1 MIDLFKDFDNIYILD
16 MERNEKGYLALLKDI
31 YDNGIKKDNRNGFT
45 YSSFGAILKF
55 NVNNG
60 LSFPLLTTKKVFFRG
75 IVEELL
81 WFLRGSTNSKEL
93 EDKGINIWKGN
104 STREYLDSIGL
115 INNNEGELGKIYGY
129 EWRSF
134 NGYFDQIKYI
144 IEELSLNNSRRAI
157 LSAWNP
163 CDLKEQALPPCHL
176 LYNFYKIDDYNL
188 SCMMYMRS
196 ADLFLGVPFN
206 IASTT
211 LLAMIIGKVMGMKV
225 NEICV
230 SICDCHIYDEHL
242 DAVKEQISREIYDS
256 PKVEIKKYIDK
267 NLSIDEKIKWIEEL
281 KFEDFELSE
290 YKYHPT
296 IKAIMK

>member
-1 MIDLFKDFDNIYILD
+1 M
-16 MERNEKGYLALLKDI
+16 NEKGYLTLLEDV
-31 YDNGIKKDNRNGFT
+31 YTNGIRKETRNGYT
-45 YSSFGAILKF
+45 HSLFGSLLKF

-93 EDKGINIWKGN
+93 EEKGINIWKGN
-104 STREYLDSIGL
+104 STKEYLNSIGL
-115 INNNEGELGKIYGY
+115 INNEEGQLGKIYGY

-144 IEELSLNNSRRAI
+144 LEELSLNNSRRVI

-163 CDLKEQALPPCHL
+163 CDLKEQALPPCHI
-176 LYNFYKIDDYNL
+176 LYNFYKIDNENL
-188 SCMMYMRS
+188 NCMMYMRS
-196 ADLFLGVPFN
+196 GDLFLGVPFN

-225 NEICV
+225 NEICI
-230 SICDCHIYDEHL
+230 SICDCHIYQEHF
-242 DAVKEQISREIYDS
+242 DAVKEQITRKIYDS
-256 PKVEIKKYIDK
+256 PIVEINKNIDI
-267 NLSIDEKIKWIEEL
+267 NSSIDEKIKWIEEL
-281 KFEDFELSE
+281 KFEDFEIKN
-290 YKYHPT
+290 YNFHPT

>member
-1 MIDLFKDFDNIYILD
+1 MN
-16 MERNEKGYLALLKDI
+16 ERGYLTLLEDV
-31 YDNGIKKDNRNGFT
+31 YNTGIKKENRNGFT
-45 YSSFGAILKF
+45 YSSFGASLKF
-55 NVNNG
+55 NINNG

-93 EDKGINIWKGN
+93 EEKGINIWKGN
-104 STREYLDSIGL
+104 STKEYLNSVGL
-115 INNNEGELGKIYGY
+115 FDNEEGELGKVYGY

-144 IEELSLNNSRRAI
+144 IQELSLNNSRRAL

-176 LYNFYKIDDYNL
+176 LYNFFKIDNENL
-188 SCMMYMRS
+188 NCMMYMRS

-206 IASTT
+206 IASTA
-211 LLAMIIGKVMGMKV
+211 LLAMIIGKVMGMKI
-225 NEICV
+225 NEICI
-230 SICDCHIYDEHL
+230 SICDCHIYEEHIE
-242 DAVKEQISREIYDS
+242 AVKEQITRDIYKS
-256 PKVEIKKYIDK
+256 PVVEIKKDIDK

-281 KFEDFELSE
+281 KFEDFELSD
-290 YKYHPT
+290 YTCHPT

>member
-1 MIDLFKDFDNIYILD
+1 MD
-16 MERNEKGYLALLKDI
+16 EKCYLSLLETVYND
-31 YDNGIKKDNRNGFT
+31 GIKKETRNGIT
-45 YSSFGAILKF
+45 YSVFGSILKF

-60 LSFPLLTTKKVFFRG
+60 NSFPLLTTKKVFFRG

-93 EDKGINIWKGN
+93 EEKGINIWKGN
-104 STREYLDSIGL
+104 STREYLNSVGL

-144 IEELSLNNSRRAI
+144 LHELSLNNSRRAL

-163 CDLKEQALPPCHL
+163 CDLNEQALPPCHL
-176 LYNFYKIDDYNL
+176 LYNFYKIDNDNL
-188 SCMMYMRS
+188 NCMMYMRS

-206 IASTT
+206 IASTA

-225 NEICV
+225 NEICI
-230 SICDCHIYDEHL
+230 SICDCHIYEEHI
-242 DAVKEQISREIYDS
+242 DAVKEQLTRDLYKS
-256 PKVEIKKYIDK
+256 PIVEIKKEIDI
-267 NLSIDEKIKWIEEL
+267 NSSIDEKIKWIEEL
-281 KFEDFELSE
+281 RYEDFEIKD
-290 YKYHPT
+290 YNYHP
-296 IKAIMK
+296 ILRAIMK

>member
-1 MIDLFKDFDNIYILD
+1 M
-16 MERNEKGYLALLKDI
+16 NEKGYLELLEDVYK
-31 YDNGIKKDNRNGFT
+31 NGIRKENRNGFT
-45 YSSFGAILKF
+45 YSSFGSLLKF
-55 NVNNG
+55 KVKNG
-60 LSFPLLTTKKVFFRG
+60 ETFPLLTTKKVFFRG

-104 STREYLDSIGL
+104 STREYLNSIGL
-115 INNNEGELGKIYGY
+115 FNNKEGELGKVYGY

-134 NGYFDQIKYI
+134 NGYFDQIRYI

-176 LYNFYKIDDYNL
+176 LYNFYKIDNENL
-188 SCMMYMRS
+188 NCMMYMRS

-211 LLAMIIGKVMGMKV
+211 LLAMIIAKTMGMKV
-225 NEICV
+225 NEICI
-230 SICDCHIYDEHL
+230 SICDCHIYYDHFEP
-242 DAVKEQISREIYDS
+242 VNEQLIRDIYES
-256 PKVEIKKYIDK
+256 PMVEIKKHIDK
-267 NLSIDEKIKWIEEL
+267 NSSIDEKIKWIEEL
-281 KFEDFELSE
+281 TYEDFELSN

-296 IKAIMK
+296 IKAVMK

>member
-1 MIDLFKDFDNIYILD
+1 M
-16 MERNEKGYLALLKDI
+16 NEKGYLTLLEDV
-31 YDNGIKKDNRNGFT
+31 YTNGIRKETRNGYT
-45 YSSFGAILKF
+45 LSLFGSLLKF

-93 EDKGINIWKGN
+93 EEKGINIWKGN
-104 STREYLDSIGL
+104 STKEYLNSIGL
-115 INNNEGELGKIYGY
+115 INNEEGQLGKIYGY

-144 IEELSLNNSRRAI
+144 LEELSLNNSRRVI

-163 CDLKEQALPPCHL
+163 CDLKEQALPPCHI
-176 LYNFYKIDDYNL
+176 LYNFYKIDNENL
-188 SCMMYMRS
+188 NCMMYMRS
-196 ADLFLGVPFN
+196 GDLFLGVPFN

-211 LLAMIIGKVMGMKV
+211 LLTMIIGKVMGMKV
-225 NEICV
+225 NEICI
-230 SICDCHIYDEHL
+230 SICDCHIYQEHF
-242 DAVKEQISREIYDS
+242 DAVKEQITRKIYDS
-256 PKVEIKKYIDK
+256 PIVEINKNIDI
-267 NLSIDEKIKWIEEL
+267 NSSIDEKIKWIEEL
-281 KFEDFELSE
+281 KFEDFEIKN
-290 YKYHPT
+290 YNFHPT

>member
-1 MIDLFKDFDNIYILD
+1 
-16 MERNEKGYLALLKDI
+16 MEKAYLNLLKDV
-31 YDNGIKKDNRNGFT
+31 YDNGIQKENRNGFT
-45 YSSFGAILKF
+45 YSTFGSLLKF

-60 LSFPLLTTKKVFFRG
+60 NSFPLLTTKKVFFRG

-93 EDKGINIWKGN
+93 EEKGINIWKGN
-104 STREYLDSIGL
+104 SSREYLDNVGL
-115 INNNEGELGKIYGY
+115 INNKEGELGKVYGY

-134 NGYFDQIKYI
+134 NGHFDQIRYI
-144 IEELSLNNSRRAI
+144 FEELLLNNSRRAI

-176 LYNFYKIDDYNL
+176 LYNFYKIDDENIN
-188 SCMMYMRS
+188 CMMYMRS

-211 LLAMIIGKVMGMKV
+211 LLAMIIGKAMGLKV
-225 NEICV
+225 NEICI
-230 SICDCHIYDEHL
+230 SICDCHIYKEHL
-242 DAVKEQISREIYDS
+242 EAVQEQLTRDIYES
-256 PKVEIKKYIDK
+256 PIVVIKKDIDK
-267 NLSIDEKIKWIEEL
+267 NSSIDEKIKWIENL
-281 KFEDFELSE
+281 KFEDFELKN
-290 YKYHPT
+290 YNYHPT

>member
-1 MIDLFKDFDNIYILD
+1 

-31 YDNGIKKDNRNGFT
+31 NDNGIRKDNRNGFT

-115 INNNEGELGKIYGY
+115 INNEEGELGKVYGY

-134 NGYFDQIKYI
+134 NEHFDQIKYI

-176 LYNFYKIDDYNL
+176 LYNFYKIDDDNL

-242 DAVKEQISREIYDS
+242 DAVNEQLTREVYDS

>member
-1 MIDLFKDFDNIYILD
+1 

-31 YDNGIKKDNRNGFT
+31 NDNGIRKDNRNGFT

-115 INNNEGELGKIYGY
+115 INNEEGELGKVYGY

-134 NGYFDQIKYI
+134 NEHFDQIKYI

-176 LYNFYKIDDYNL
+176 LYNFYKIDDDNL
-188 SCMMYMRS
+188 NCMMYMRS

-242 DAVKEQISREIYDS
+242 DAVNEQLTREVYDS

>member
-1 MIDLFKDFDNIYILD
+1 M
-16 MERNEKGYLALLKDI
+16 NEKGYLTLLEDV
-31 YDNGIKKDNRNGFT
+31 YTNGIRKETRNGYT
-45 YSSFGAILKF
+45 NSLFGSLLKF

-93 EDKGINIWKGN
+93 EEKGINIWKGN
-104 STREYLDSIGL
+104 STKEYLNSIGL
-115 INNNEGELGKIYGY
+115 INNEEGQLGKIYGY

-144 IEELSLNNSRRAI
+144 LEELSLNNSRRVI

-163 CDLKEQALPPCHL
+163 CDLKEQALPPCHV
-176 LYNFYKIDDYNL
+176 LYNFYKIDNENL
-188 SCMMYMRS
+188 NCMMYMRS
-196 ADLFLGVPFN
+196 GDLFLGVPFN

-211 LLAMIIGKVMGMKV
+211 ILAMIIGKVMGMKV
-225 NEICV
+225 NKICI
-230 SICDCHIYDEHL
+230 SICDCHIYQEHF
-242 DAVKEQISREIYDS
+242 DAVKEQITRKIYDS
-256 PKVEIKKYIDK
+256 PIVEINKNIDI
-267 NLSIDEKIKWIEEL
+267 NSSIDEKIKWIEEL
-281 KFEDFELSE
+281 KFEDFEIKN
-290 YKYHPT
+290 YNFHPT

>member
-1 MIDLFKDFDNIYILD
+1 
-16 MERNEKGYLALLKDI
+16 MERNEKGYLALLKDVNE
-31 YDNGIKKDNRNGFT
+31 NGIRKDNRNGFT
-45 YSSFGAILKF
+45 YSSFGATLKF

-104 STREYLDSIGL
+104 STKEYLNSIGL
-115 INNNEGELGKIYGY
+115 INNNEGELGKVYGY

-176 LYNFYKIDDYNL
+176 LYNFYKIDNDNL

-225 NEICV
+225 NEICI

-242 DAVKEQISREIYDS
+242 DAVNEQISREVYES
-256 PKVEIKKYIDK
+256 PKVEIKKNIDK

-281 KFEDFELSE
+281 KFEDFELSD

>member
-1 MIDLFKDFDNIYILD
+1 
-16 MERNEKGYLALLKDI
+16 MERNEKGYLALLKDVNE
-31 YDNGIKKDNRNGFT
+31 NGIRKDNRNGFT
-45 YSSFGAILKF
+45 YSSFGATLKF

-104 STREYLDSIGL
+104 STKEYLNSIGL
-115 INNNEGELGKIYGY
+115 INNKEGELGKVYGY
-129 EWRSF
+129 QWRSF

-176 LYNFYKIDDYNL
+176 FYNFYKIDDDNL

-242 DAVKEQISREIYDS
+242 DAVNEQISREVYEN
-256 PKVEIKKYIDK
+256 PKVEIKKNIGK

-281 KFEDFELSE
+281 KFEDFELSD

>member
-1 MIDLFKDFDNIYILD
+1 MIFILK
-16 MERNEKGYLALLKDI
+16 MERNEKGYLAWLKDV
-31 YDNGIKKDNRNGFT
+31 YDNGIRKDNRNGFT

-115 INNNEGELGKIYGY
+115 INNEEGELGKVYGY

-134 NGYFDQIKYI
+134 NGHFDQIKYI

-176 LYNFYKIDDYNL
+176 LYNFYKIDDDNL
-188 SCMMYMRS
+188 NCMMYMRS

-242 DAVKEQISREIYDS
+242 DAVNEQLTREVYDS

-281 KFEDFELSE
+281 KFEDFELSD
-290 YKYHPT
+290 YKYHPM

>member
-1 MIDLFKDFDNIYILD
+1 VIFILK

-31 YDNGIKKDNRNGFT
+31 NDNGIRKDNRNGFT

-115 INNNEGELGKIYGY
+115 INNEEGELGKVYGY

-134 NGYFDQIKYI
+134 NEHFDQIKYI

-176 LYNFYKIDDYNL
+176 LYNFYKIDDDNL
-188 SCMMYMRS
+188 NCMMYMRS

-242 DAVKEQISREIYDS
+242 DAVNEQLTREVYDS